1 MSSSSSY
8 KESTPAPVGSSSSAA
23 ASWNIGSSSSNS
35 GSAPVAP
42 LIASKGSS
50 SSYFAPVVPIG
61 SSSSSL
67 RAGSTGTSNTSLN
80 INISELQTN
89 YDSLT
94 SFANTGLSSVIN
106 TITADATSSANK
118 TLLDNKLAEFR
129 AFNNSLRTQ
138 VSALSKD
145 IDIGRRTQMLGEL
158 RARIQKLEKLEATA
172 REEAETAESRLKYVE
187 KREQD
192 VSYKQLFFLERPVR
206 QFSVPTFVTLSVLF
220 ALLTI
225 RFIYMIYAGVETG
238 PVSVSYLTG
247 VGAAPAAN
255 TSGLGALFGY
265 GQQAAAPGLGGLFS
279 SSGITGQLR

>member
-1 MSSSSSY
+1 M
-8 KESTPAPVGSSSSAA
+8 
-23 ASWNIGSSSSNS
+23 
-35 GSAPVAP
+35 
-42 LIASKGSS
+42 
-50 SSYFAPVVPIG
+50 VPIG

>member
-1 MSSSSSY
+1 MSS
-8 KESTPAPVGSSSSAA
+8 
-23 ASWNIGSSSSNS
+23 
-35 GSAPVAP
+35 
-42 LIASKGSS
+42 
-50 SSYFAPVVPIG
+50 
-61 SSSSSL
+61 
-67 RAGSTGTSNTSLN
+67 NT
-80 INISELQTN
+80 
-89 YDSLT
+89 
-94 SFANTGLSSVIN
+94 
-106 TITADATSSANK
+106 NK

-129 AFNNSLRTQ
+129 AFNNNLRAQ

-158 RARIQKLEKLEATA
+158 RARIQKLEKLETTA
-172 REEAETAESRLKYVE
+172 REEADTAESRLKYVE

-225 RFIYMIYAGVETG
+225 RFIYMIYAGVEAG

-279 SSGITGQLR
+279 TSGITGQLR